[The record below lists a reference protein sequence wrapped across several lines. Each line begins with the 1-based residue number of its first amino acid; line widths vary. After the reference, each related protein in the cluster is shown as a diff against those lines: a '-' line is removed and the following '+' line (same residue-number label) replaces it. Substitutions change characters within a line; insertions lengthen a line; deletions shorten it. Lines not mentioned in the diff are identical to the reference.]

1 MTSRPDDAARA
12 LAAQLHVL
20 AMFRRAAMLRLKG
33 TQREQYKAICRDT
46 IRYAEGRV
54 RDLSRRSAV
63 RLP

>member
-20 AMFRRAAMLRLKG
+20 AMFRRAALLRRKG
-33 TQREQYKAICRDT
+33 TPRDQYKALCRDA
-46 IRYAEGRV
+46 IRYAQGRV